1 MAVRTAITEYF
12 DGGTYQPSFVYIYIG
27 PKSPTRL
34 IERRRPKA
42 LETKEE
48 LLVVLIHIQA
58 LDTSP
63 CYNYAHATIKFSLV
77 HWGFQGRIGRS
88 EAETLRYDIRSDIYI

>member
-1 MAVRTAITEYF
+1 MRSCHTVVDKILAMYGSWNHAEYLQLWLQT
-12 DGGTYQPSFVYIYIG
+12 GGIG
-27 PKSPTRL
+27 VQMTTRL
-34 IERRRPKA
+34 IERRPKA

-63 CYNYAHATIKFSLV
+63 CYT
-77 HWGFQGRIGRS
+77 
-88 EAETLRYDIRSDIYI
+88 

>member
-1 MAVRTAITEYF
+1 MTEYSMAVRASHRIM
-12 DGGTYQPSFVYIYIG
+12 YIQDLDL
-27 PKSPTRL
+27 PPRL

-63 CYNYAHATIKFSLV
+63 CYIITDIVTIYLHEDLQF
-77 HWGFQGRIGRS
+77 G
-88 EAETLRYDIRSDIYI
+88 